1 MDEALQVRLTAL
13 GDEVRTAAISDG
25 PKHSALWCIGQLPA
39 LYAKFRRMNE
49 TQYGDEITRLVRAAL
64 HELAKSA
71 RGCPEA
77 SRLAARITDHL
88 RLLHEE
94 FGLPRLALGPHGAPS
109 PRARKAG

>member
-1 MDEALQVRLTAL
+1 MDEAVQARLTAL
-13 GDEVRTAAISDG
+13 GDEVRAAAIPDG
-25 PKHSALWCIGQLPA
+25 PKHSALWCVGQLPA
-39 LYAKFRRMNE
+39 LYAKFRRTNE